1 MAITAAISLSS
12 AAGDLTSNALSLSTS
27 VALTKVGTATAVEH
41 TTGLARKV
49 VKSTAKATAS
59 GQVTL
64 YTADD
69 FAAIAY
75 LYVKN
80 TATTAGH
87 KIYIYD
93 DSTSGDPIQFQLDA
107 GDWGFI
113 PMHGDKTYKAYSPG
127 GNDPIV
133 EWMVIGVDQ

>member
-1 MAITAAISLSS
+1 MAITAGFTLTSG
-12 AAGDLTSNALSLSTS
+12 AGDLLTDALSLSITT
-27 VALTKVGTATAVEH
+27 ALTKTGTATAVEH

-69 FAAIAY
+69 FAAIPY
-75 LYVKN
+75 LYLKN

-87 KIYIYD
+87 KIYVYD
-93 DSTSGDPIQFQLDA
+93 DTTSGDPIQFQLDA
-107 GDWGFI
+107 GDFGFI

-127 GNDPIV
+127 GNDPTV

>member
-1 MAITAAISLSS
+1 MATTTATITLNS
-12 AAGDLTSNALSLSTS
+12 ADLLTDELALTSTTK
-27 VALTKVGTATAVEH
+27 LTKTGTSTGVEH
-41 TTGLARKV
+41 TTGLSRKKV
-49 VKSTAKATAS
+49 TSTAKATAS

-69 FAAIAY
+69 FAAIPY
-75 LYVKN
+75 LYIKN
-80 TATTAGH
+80 TATTVGH
-87 KIYIYD
+87 KIYVYD
-93 DSTSGDPIQFQLDA
+93 DTTSGDPIQFQLDA

-133 EWMVIGVDQ
+133 EWMVMGQDQ

>member
-1 MAITAAISLSS
+1 MATTTATITVSS
-12 AAGDLTSNALSLSTS
+12 TDLLTDEL
-27 VALTKVGTATAVEH
+27 ALTTTATLTQTGTATGITH
-41 TTGLARKV
+41 TTGLARKKV
-49 VKSTAKATAS
+49 TSTAKGTAS

-69 FAAIAY
+69 FAAIPY
-75 LYVKN
+75 LYIKN

-87 KIYIYD
+87 KIYVYD

-107 GDWGFI
+107 GDFGFI

-127 GNDPIV
+127 GNDPDV
-133 EWMVIGVDQ
+133 EWMVMGVDQ

>member
-1 MAITAAISLSS
+1 MATTTATFTLSS
-12 AAGDLTSNALSLSTS
+12 ADLLSDELALSTTCTLTQTTTST
-27 VALTKVGTATAVEH
+27 GVED
-41 TTGLARKV
+41 TTGLNRK
-49 VKSTAKATAS
+49 KITSTAKGTAS

-69 FAAIAY
+69 FAAIPY

-80 TATTAGH
+80 LATTAGH
-87 KIYIYD
+87 RIYIYD
-93 DSTSGDPIQFQLDA
+93 DTTSGDPLQFQLDA

-127 GNDPIV
+127 GNDPTV
-133 EWMVIGVDQ
+133 EWRVIGQDQ

>member
-1 MAITAAISLSS
+1 MATTTATLILSS
-12 AAGDLTSNALSLSTS
+12 ADLLSDEL
-27 VALTKVGTATAVEH
+27 ALTTTATLTQTGTATGVED
-41 TTGLARKV
+41 TTGLARAKV
-49 VKSTAKATAS
+49 ISTAKGTAS

-69 FAAIAY
+69 FAAIAF

-87 KIYIYD
+87 RIYIYD

-113 PMHGDKTYKAYSPG
+113 PMDGDKT
-127 GNDPIV
+127 
-133 EWMVIGVDQ
+133 

>member
-1 MAITAAISLSS
+1 MAISAALTLTS
-12 AAGDLTSNALSLSTS
+12 AAGDLTTNALSLSVNTP
-27 VALTKVGTATAVEH
+27 LTKTGTATAVEH

-75 LYVKN
+75 LYIKN

-87 KIYIYD
+87 KIYVYD
-93 DSTSGDPIQFQLDA
+93 DTTSGDPIQFQLDA
-107 GDWGFI
+107 EDWAFI

-127 GNDPIV
+127 GNDPTV

>member
-1 MAITAAISLSS
+1 MATTTALITISSTDLLSDELS
-12 AAGDLTSNALSLSTS
+12 VTSLATLTQT
-27 VALTKVGTATAVEH
+27 GTATGIEH
-41 TTGLARKV
+41 TTGLARKKV
-49 VKSTAKATAS
+49 TSTAKGTAS

-69 FAAIAY
+69 FAAIPY
-75 LYVKN
+75 LYIKN

-87 KIYIYD
+87 KIYVYD
-93 DSTSGDPIQFQLDA
+93 DTTSGDPIQFQLDA

-133 EWMVIGVDQ
+133 EWMVLGKDQ

>member
-1 MAITAAISLSS
+1 MARTTATITISST
-12 AAGDLTSNALSLSTS
+12 DRLTDELALSTTCT
-27 VALTKVGTATAVEH
+27 LTKTTTATGIED
-41 TTGLARKV
+41 TTGLNRK
-49 VKSTAKATAS
+49 KITSTAKGTAS

-69 FAAIAY
+69 FAAIPY

-80 TATTAGH
+80 LATTAGH
-87 KIYIYD
+87 RIHIYD
-93 DSTSGDPIQFQLDA
+93 DTTSGDPLQFQLDA

-127 GNDPIV
+127 GNDPTV
-133 EWMVIGVDQ
+133 EWMVLGKDQ